1 MGRPIHVSLDDLENI
16 LAETFSGRSKRP
28 VNIDMEQLAEDLT
41 CAIAAF
47 RVAPIILNED
57 LNTKAARRVL
67 DQLVSSLRH
76 VDNAFRVARRD
87 GYMSLISGKLA
98 QLDENGTPTDARGF
112 DGWLVEAEEYRL
124 KLEAMVQNIQ
134 ERPQP
139 AGRRHSSPFRLW
151 VGYSLVSVYREH
163 LGSNTSL
170 AGPWGRFVNAVAKHA
185 GIAVS
190 ENSAHSTMRSVKNV
204 IGR

>member
-16 LAETFSGRSKRP
+16 LTETFSGRSKLP
-28 VNIDMEQLAEDLT
+28 GNIDMEQLAEDLT
-41 CAIAAF
+41 FAIAAY
-47 RVAPIILNED
+47 RLAPIILNED
-57 LNTKAARRVL
+57 LNTKAAKRVL

-76 VDNAFRVARRD
+76 VDNAFRAARRD
-87 GYMSLISGKLA
+87 GYMSLISAKLA
-98 QLDENGTPTDARGF
+98 QPDQNGMPTDERGL
-112 DGWLVEAEEYRL
+112 DGWLVEAQEYRL
-124 KLEAMVQNIQ
+124 KLEATVQILK

-151 VGYSLVSVYREH
+151 VGHSLLAVYSKH
-163 LGSNTSL
+163 LGSRTSL
-170 AGPWGRFVNAVAKHA
+170 AGPWGRFVNAVASHA

-190 ENSAHSTMRSVKNV
+190 ESSAQSTMRSIKNA